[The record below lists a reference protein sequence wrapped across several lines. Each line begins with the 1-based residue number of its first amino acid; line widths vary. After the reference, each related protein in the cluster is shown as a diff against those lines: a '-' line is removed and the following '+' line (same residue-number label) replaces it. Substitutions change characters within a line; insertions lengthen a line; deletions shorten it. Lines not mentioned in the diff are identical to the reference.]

1 MNDGV
6 EKKLEYWAFRF
17 CGRGEQEDAASDVMS
32 EASKEIIK
40 LRAERRER
48 IATAAMQALIAEPKW
63 VGHLPQNAQW
73 PEMQISKTAIRFA
86 RFLIAEIDRE
96 QESATSVEQLTRDL
110 NEARAKLSR
119 LSSILC
125 DAEGNPC
132 FHGSDQDLEVARE
145 AIAGERK

>member
-6 EKKLEYWAFRF
+6 EKKLEYWAFKF
-17 CGRGEQEDAASDVMS
+17 CKKGEQEDAASDVMS

-48 IATAAMQALIAEPKW
+48 IATAAMQALMENPKW
-63 VGHLPQNAQW
+63 VGHMPQNAQW
-73 PEMQISKTAIRFA
+73 PEMQIAKTAARFA
-86 RFLIAEIDRE
+86 RSLINELDRE

-125 DAEGNPC
+125 DPDGNPC
-132 FHGSDQDLEVARE
+132 FRGSDQDLEVARE
-145 AIAGERK
+145 ALETKP